1 MIDLGAYKEERDLPH
16 AGVVFLVRGV
26 VEDSDEPFV
35 KVEEGVQVCG
45 VEKEKD
51 CIELV
56 DLVAGKNMQKL
67 SLFRFACEVPELY
80 LELF

>member
-1 MIDLGAYKEERDLPH
+1 MPH

-26 VEDSDEPFV
+26 VEDSDKPFV
-35 KVEEGVQVCG
+35 EIEEGVQVCG

-51 CIELV
+51 RIELV
-56 DLVAGKNMQKL
+56 NLVSGKNMQKFA
-67 SLFRFACEVPELY
+67 LFRIACEVPELH